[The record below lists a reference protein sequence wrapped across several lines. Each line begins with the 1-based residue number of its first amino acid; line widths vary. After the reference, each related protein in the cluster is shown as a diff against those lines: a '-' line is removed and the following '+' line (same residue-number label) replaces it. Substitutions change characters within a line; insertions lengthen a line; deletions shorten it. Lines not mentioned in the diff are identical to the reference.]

1 MSKTDW
7 DAIPEVRGEPNFNNL
22 LAVLK
27 CQMPNRP
34 TLFEFFLNDRLY
46 SRLATKPP
54 TDDDFAHHHWIIEA
68 FRRVGYDYAT
78 VAIPGF
84 SFLDGWV
91 LRPKLSSVSLNVGNV
106 IHTREE
112 FDRYT
117 WPDPKSADYDIL
129 NRLADVLPKGLKL
142 IPYSP
147 DGVLENVTELVGY
160 ENLCIMIKEDPGL
173 AYDIFE
179 GVGSNLVQ
187 FFDKAARYD
196 TVGACIVNDDW
207 GFKTQT
213 MFSPTDM
220 RKFVFPWIRKIVEAI
235 HTAGKPAILHSCGH
249 FDRII
254 SDIIDDLKFD
264 GRHSYEDAIMPVEEA
279 YERYHQ
285 HIAIMGGIDVNFICL
300 SSPEDVYQRSKSMLD
315 RSTSRGAYA
324 LGTGNSVPEYVP
336 DSSYF
341 AMIRAALDQR

>member
-1 MSKTDW
+1 MSKIEW
-7 DAIPEVRGEPNFNNL
+7 DAIPEVRGEPDFTNL
-22 LAVLK
+22 LAVLN
-27 CQMPNRP
+27 CQVPKRP

-54 TDDDFAHHHWIIEA
+54 TDDDFAHHQWVIEA

-78 VAIPGF
+78 VSIPGF
-84 SFLDGWV
+84 SFLDGLV
-91 LRPKLSSVSLNVGNV
+91 LRPKLSSVSLNVGNI
-106 IHTREE
+106 IHTRAEL
-112 FDRYT
+112 DRYN
-117 WPDPKSADYDIL
+117 WLDPNSADFDIL
-129 NRLADVLPKGLKL
+129 DRLADGLPKGMKL

-179 GVGSNLVQ
+179 GVGTNLVQ
-187 FFDKAARYD
+187 FFDRTARYD

-213 MFSPTDM
+213 MFSPPDM

-235 HTAGKPAILHSCGH
+235 HSAGKPAILHSCGH

-254 SDIIDDLKFD
+254 NDIIDDLKFD

-300 SSPEDVYQRSKSMLD
+300 SSSEDVYQRSKSMLD
-315 RSTSRGAYA
+315 RSVSRGAFA

-336 DSSYF
+336 DSGYF